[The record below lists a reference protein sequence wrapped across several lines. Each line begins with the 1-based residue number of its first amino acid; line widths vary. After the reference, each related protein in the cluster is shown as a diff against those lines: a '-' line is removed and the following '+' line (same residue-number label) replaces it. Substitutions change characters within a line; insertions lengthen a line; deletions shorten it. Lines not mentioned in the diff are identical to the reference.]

1 MKHQIIRC
9 AWLLTITSLISV
21 SNAFAA
27 LPPDAQMILDLRRS
41 EFSQV
46 EVSPSGKYISA
57 MLRRDDRN
65 TLVILD
71 RKTGA
76 PIDGKS
82 IRYDEK
88 DNMEVAGGQWL
99 SGDIYLYRVFIE
111 DGKYR
116 PGYGGDMFLLHMNKP
131 VNERIWSW
139 KGNFLKGRG
148 GEKTFGRLRV
158 ISVLPNDED
167 KMLVSLY
174 PWKRRDG
181 GVRPIVYEMQLTTG
195 NFKRVTVGP
204 GRGASIMSN
213 IDGSMLGA
221 IVPTANQEV
230 DYYYYDRSAEKS
242 GWKSISIDF
251 PGKFTPLQ
259 MSNDGDFLYGLTQLE
274 DDINAA
280 QHLVKMSTKTGD
292 YESVFDFGFVSQ
304 INVSFDREDGHPAYA
319 SWVDDKPELKVFKK
333 NHNRAKVLAGFIKG
347 FPDYLVSPTGW
358 DDTNDNLTF
367 HVGSPGI
374 RGEYYIWEK
383 EVGGARY
390 LFSQQEKVDQLEL
403 NSFQS
408 VKYETS
414 DGKMLQGWLLMPRS
428 GKAKALINHI
438 HGGPHGVSNTYRFD
452 TEMQILSEMGYAV
465 FAPNFRGSGSY
476 GQNLERAGY
485 TKWGT
490 RMLDDMRDGA
500 EFVQKNYDVG
510 DKVYTFGGSYGGYS
524 SAQNVVRHNDYYDC
538 SVIIAGFFEFDE
550 LTSTTDGR
558 RGYWSGDYWAT
569 AMGTDPVELRS
580 QSPIHN
586 LDEVKV
592 PLLIIHGKADRRTP
606 LAGAK
611 KYVKALEKT
620 DIDFK
625 HHFYKNEGHGLYF
638 DDNAQDQYEKMQTF
652 LNQCDARQPLNPNV
666 AIR

>member
-1 MKHQIIRC
+1 MARHIFKHVMALLVVVIIAPSAAAKLPDGAQII
-9 AWLLTITSLISV
+9 L
-21 SNAFAA
+21 
-27 LPPDAQMILDLRRS
+27 DAKRS

-99 SGDIYLYRVFIE
+99 SGDIYAYRVFIE

-116 PGYGGDMFLLHMNKP
+116 PSGSGDMFLLHMDKP

-139 KGNFLKGRG
+139 KGNFLKGRT
-148 GEKTFGRLRV
+148 GEKTFGSLGI
-158 ISVLPNDED
+158 ISVLPNDKD
-167 KMLVSLY
+167 NILVSVS

-181 GVRPIVYEMQLTTG
+181 GVRPIIYEMQLTTG
-195 NFKRVTVGP
+195 NFKHVTVGP
-204 GRGASIMSN
+204 GRGAQLMSN
-213 IDGSMLGA
+213 IDGSMLGS
-221 IVPTANQEV
+221 IVPKNNLSS
-230 DYYYYDRSAEKS
+230 DYYFYNRSAEDS
-242 GWKSISIDF
+242 AWQSVSIDF
-251 PGKFTPLQ
+251 PGKFSPLR
-259 MSNDGDFLYGLTQLE
+259 MSNDGKYIYGLTQLE
-274 DDINAA
+274 EGINASRN
-280 QHLVKMSTKTGD
+280 LVKLSSETGD
-292 YESVFDFGFVSQ
+292 YESVFDFGFVSS
-304 INVSFDREDGHPAYA
+304 IRVSFDREDGHPIYA
-319 SWVDDKPELKVFKK
+319 TWIDDKPEIKVFKK
-333 NHNRAKVLAGFIKG
+333 DHNRAKVLAGFAKG
-347 FPDYLVSPTGW
+347 FPGFLVSPTGN
-358 DDTNDNLTF
+358 DDANNNLTF

-383 EVGGARY
+383 ESGSARY

-414 DGKMLQGWLLMPRS
+414 DGVTLQGWLLMPRS
-428 GKAKALINHI
+428 GQAKSLINYI
-438 HGGPHGVSNTYRFD
+438 HGGPHGPYIDYFFNYR
-452 TEMQILSEMGYAV
+452 MQMLSEMGYAV
-465 FAPNFRGSGSY
+465 FAPNFRGSGGY
-476 GQNLERAGY
+476 GNNLERSGY

-500 EFVQKNYDVG
+500 EFIQKNYNVG
-510 DKVYTFGGSYGGYS
+510 AKVYTLGGSYGGYS

-538 SVIIAGFFEFDE
+538 SVIMAGFFEFDE
-550 LTSTTDGR
+550 LKSTWDGR
-558 RGYWSGDYWAT
+558 RGAFTGDYTDT
-569 AMGTDPVELRS
+569 AMGTESATLRAM
-580 QSPIHN
+580 SPIHN
-586 LDEVKV
+586 LDKVKV

-611 KYVKALEKT
+611 KYVKALKKT

-652 LNQCDARQPLNPNV
+652 LNQCDAREPLNPKV
-666 AIR
+666 AMR

>member
-1 MKHQIIRC
+1 MTRNIFKHVMALLVVAIIAPSAAAKLPDGAQII
-9 AWLLTITSLISV
+9 L
-21 SNAFAA
+21 
-27 LPPDAQMILDLRRS
+27 DAKRS

-82 IRYDEK
+82 IRYDET

-99 SGDIYLYRVFIE
+99 SGDIYAYRVFIE

-116 PGYGGDMFLLHMNKP
+116 PSGSGDMFLLHMDKP

-139 KGNFLKGRG
+139 KGNYLKGRG
-148 GEKTFGRLRV
+148 GEKTFGSLGI
-158 ISVLPNDED
+158 ISVLPNDKD
-167 KMLVSLY
+167 NILVSIS

-181 GVRPIVYEMQLTTG
+181 GVRPIIYEMQLTTG

-204 GRGASIMSN
+204 GRGAQLMSN
-213 IDGSMLGA
+213 IDGSMLGS
-221 IVPTANQEV
+221 IVPKDNLSS
-230 DYYYYDRSAEKS
+230 DYYFYNRSAEDS
-242 GWKSISIDF
+242 AWQSVSIDF
-251 PGKFTPLQ
+251 PGKFSPLR
-259 MSNDGDFLYGLTQLE
+259 MSNDGKYIYGLTQLE
-274 DDINAA
+274 EGINASRN
-280 QHLVKMSTKTGD
+280 LVKLSSETGD
-292 YESVFDFGFVSQ
+292 YESVFDFGFVSS
-304 INVSFDREDGHPAYA
+304 IRVSFDREDGHPIYA
-319 SWVDDKPELKVFKK
+319 TWIDDKPEIKVFKK
-333 NHNRAKVLAGFIKG
+333 DHNRAKVLAGFAKG
-347 FPDYLVSPTGW
+347 FPGFLVSPTGN
-358 DDTNDNLTF
+358 DDANNNLTF

-383 EVGGARY
+383 ESGSARY

-414 DGKMLQGWLLMPRS
+414 DGVTLQGWLLMPRS
-428 GKAKALINHI
+428 GQAKSLINYI
-438 HGGPHGVSNTYRFD
+438 HGGPHGPYIDYFFNYR
-452 TEMQILSEMGYAV
+452 MQMLSEMGYAV
-465 FAPNFRGSGSY
+465 FAPNFRGSGGY
-476 GQNLERAGY
+476 GNNLERSGY

-500 EFVQKNYDVG
+500 EFIQKNYNVG
-510 DKVYTFGGSYGGYS
+510 AKVYTLGGSYGGYS

-538 SVIIAGFFEFDE
+538 SVIMAGFFEFDE
-550 LTSTTDGR
+550 LKSTWDGR
-558 RGYWSGDYWAT
+558 RGAFTGDYTDT
-569 AMGTDPVELRS
+569 AMGTESANLRAM
-580 QSPIHN
+580 SPIHN
-586 LDEVKV
+586 LDKVKV
-592 PLLIIHGKADRRTP
+592 PLLILHGKADRRTP

-611 KYVKALEKT
+611 KYVKALKKT
-620 DIDFK
+620 DIDFR

-638 DDNAQDQYEKMQTF
+638 DDNEQDQYEKIQTF
-652 LNQCDARQPLNPNV
+652 LSQCDAREPLNPKV
-666 AIR
+666 AMR

>member
-1 MKHQIIRC
+1 MTRNIFKHVMALLVVAIIAPSAAAKLPDGAQII
-9 AWLLTITSLISV
+9 L
-21 SNAFAA
+21 
-27 LPPDAQMILDLRRS
+27 DAKRS

-82 IRYDEK
+82 IRYDET

-99 SGDIYLYRVFIE
+99 SGDIYAYRVFIE

-116 PGYGGDMFLLHMNKP
+116 PSGSGDMFLLHMDKP

-139 KGNFLKGRG
+139 KGNYLKGRG
-148 GEKTFGRLRV
+148 GEKTFGSLGI
-158 ISVLPNDED
+158 ISVLPNDKD
-167 KMLVSLY
+167 NILVSIS

-181 GVRPIVYEMQLTTG
+181 GVRPIIYEMQLTTG

-204 GRGASIMSN
+204 GRGAQLMSN
-213 IDGSMLGA
+213 IDGSMLGS
-221 IVPTANQEV
+221 IVPKDNLSS
-230 DYYYYDRSAEKS
+230 DYYFYNRSAEDS
-242 GWKSISIDF
+242 AWQSVSIDF
-251 PGKFTPLQ
+251 PGKFSPLR
-259 MSNDGDFLYGLTQLE
+259 MSNDGKYIYGLTQLE
-274 DDINAA
+274 EGINASRN
-280 QHLVKMSTKTGD
+280 LVKLSSETGD
-292 YESVFDFGFVSQ
+292 YESVFDFGFVSS
-304 INVSFDREDGHPAYA
+304 IRVSFDREDGHPIYA
-319 SWVDDKPELKVFKK
+319 TWIDDKPEIKVFKK
-333 NHNRAKVLAGFIKG
+333 DHNRAKVLAGFAKG
-347 FPDYLVSPTGW
+347 FPGFLVSPTGN
-358 DDTNDNLTF
+358 DDANNNLTF

-383 EVGGARY
+383 ESGSARY

-414 DGKMLQGWLLMPRS
+414 DGVTLQGWLLMPRS
-428 GKAKALINHI
+428 GQAKSLINYI
-438 HGGPHGVSNTYRFD
+438 HGGPHGPYIDYFFNYR
-452 TEMQILSEMGYAV
+452 MQMLSEMGYAV
-465 FAPNFRGSGSY
+465 FAPNFRGSGGY
-476 GQNLERAGY
+476 GNNLERSGY

-500 EFVQKNYDVG
+500 EFIQKNYNVG
-510 DKVYTFGGSYGGYS
+510 AKVYTLGGSYGGYS

-538 SVIIAGFFEFDE
+538 SVIMAGFFEFDE
-550 LTSTTDGR
+550 LKSTWDGR
-558 RGYWSGDYWAT
+558 RGAFTGDYTDT
-569 AMGTDPVELRS
+569 AMGTESATLRAM
-580 QSPIHN
+580 SPIHN
-586 LDEVKV
+586 LDKVKV
-592 PLLIIHGKADRRTP
+592 PLLILHGKADRRTP

-611 KYVKALEKT
+611 KYVKALKKT
-620 DIDFK
+620 DIDFR

-638 DDNAQDQYEKMQTF
+638 DDNEQDQYEKIQTF
-652 LNQCDARQPLNPNV
+652 LSQCDAREPLNPEV
-666 AIR
+666 AMR